1 MRTNENNF
9 FNSWKEFTIKKPDEM
24 ILNHL
29 DIVKNH
35 TTLDGYLKHNNKQI
49 IKVFSLFITHNYG
62 SHIYELCNFL
72 KYLNQIKFSFYN
84 VMVLSSSEIT
94 QRIKKI
100 EFTKSDQLSPY
111 MTLKIE
117 KHTFNLHY
125 NRISTYIIILD
136 FIEEFL
142 GIDEIYF
149 LDDKISKLASYK
161 ELKQISNDISKKVYV
176 YFKDLLP
183 SSYLQNFST
192 IIGNEIIKEN
202 NDEDHDIVSADI
214 TDEFILNFWI
224 NYNSNK
230 SDFVVKTYPLAASL
244 CIIYKRSI
252 DINKLN
258 SSSFVDNLDVKDAW
272 DNMSREDVDN
282 FLEELVENS
291 NENIFSSLNKLI
303 EIQEQKINLL
313 KKKDINELL
322 IFLKYQKTS
331 LELSLTIFRIC
342 IFGNIQNKIIESER
356 RKNASFDKIRN
367 IFDTALSYQDQFQIY
382 NKLIMDIDFINGII
396 FYKLWIFDKIEYFSF
411 IRDFLNESEI
421 VIFNEFIEKQ
431 KNHNQL
437 LNEKV
442 SNQLINQYDEN
453 KINIENISKKFKQKL
468 KHNYFKNNLSNFEEF
483 LEKLKFQSRSF
494 RRNGFEFKSANDKK
508 LFILED
514 LYKSLAEI
522 KKFLNEFLNTVNNKG
537 LNLKNQLDQDK
548 KLFFNQFKNLYLGK

>member
-1 MRTNENNF
+1 MRTNEDNF

-35 TTLDGYLKHNNKQI
+35 TTLDGYLKHNNKEI

-161 ELKQISNDISKKVYV
+161 ELKQISNDISKKIYV

-230 SDFVVKTYPLAASL
+230 SDFLVKTYPLAASL

-272 DNMSREDVDN
+272 ANMSREDVDN

-291 NENIFSSLNKLI
+291 NENIFSSINKLI

-342 IFGNIQNKIIESER
+342 IFGNIQNKISESER
-356 RKNASFDKIRN
+356 RKNANFDNIRN

-396 FYKLWIFDKIEYFSF
+396 FYKLWIFDKIEYFAF

-421 VIFNEFIEKQ
+421 LIFNEFIEKQ

-442 SNQLINQYDEN
+442 SNQLINQYDED

-494 RRNGFEFKSANDKK
+494 RRNGFEFKSANDKNF
-508 LFILED
+508 FILGD
-514 LYKSLAEI
+514 LYKSLTEI
-522 KKFLNEFLNTVNNKG
+522 KKFLNEFLNTVNDKG

>member
-1 MRTNENNF
+1 MRTNEDNF

-35 TTLDGYLKHNNKQI
+35 TTLNGYLKHNNKEI

-100 EFTKSDQLSPY
+100 EFAKSNQLSAY

-117 KHTFNLHY
+117 KHSFNLHY

-149 LDDKISKLASYK
+149 LDDKIPKLASYK
-161 ELKQISNDISKKVYV
+161 ELKQISNDISKKIYV

-202 NDEDHDIVSADI
+202 NDEDHNIVSADI

-230 SDFVVKTYPLAASL
+230 SDFLVKTYPLAASL

-291 NENIFSSLNKLI
+291 NENIFPSINKLI
-303 EIQEQKINLL
+303 EIQKQKINLL

-342 IFGNIQNKIIESER
+342 IFGNIQNKISESER
-356 RKNASFDKIRN
+356 RKNANFDNIRN

-442 SNQLINQYDEN
+442 SNQLINQYDED
-453 KINIENISKKFKQKL
+453 KINMEIISKKFKQKL
-468 KHNYFKNNLSNFEEF
+468 KHKYFKNNLSNFEEF

-508 LFILED
+508 VFILDD
-514 LYKSLAEI
+514 LYKSLTEI
-522 KKFLNEFLNTVNNKG
+522 KKFLNEFLNTVNDKG

>member
-1 MRTNENNF
+1 MRTNEDNF

-29 DIVKNH
+29 DIIKNH
-35 TTLDGYLKHNNKQI
+35 TTLDGYLKHNNKEI
-49 IKVFSLFITHNYG
+49 IKVFSIFITHNYG
-62 SHIYELCNFL
+62 SHIFELCNFL

-84 VMVLSSSEIT
+84 VMVLSSSEII

-100 EFTKSDQLSPY
+100 EFANSNQLSAY

-117 KHTFNLHY
+117 KHSFNLHY

-161 ELKQISNDISKKVYV
+161 DLKQISNDISKKIYV

-202 NDEDHDIVSADI
+202 KDEDHNIVSADI

-230 SDFVVKTYPLAASL
+230 SDFSVKTYPLAASL
-244 CIIYKRSI
+244 CIIYKRAI

-258 SSSFVDNLDVKDAW
+258 SSSFVDNLDVRDAW
-272 DNMSREDVDN
+272 ANMSREDVDN
-282 FLEELVENS
+282 FLEELVDNS
-291 NENIFSSLNKLI
+291 NENIFTSINKLI

-331 LELSLTIFRIC
+331 LQLSLTIFRIC

-356 RKNASFDKIRN
+356 RKNVNFDNIRN
-367 IFDTALSYQDQFQIY
+367 IFDTSLSYQDQVQIY

-396 FYKLWIFDKIEYFSF
+396 FYKLWIFDKIEYFPF
-411 IRDFLNESEI
+411 IRDFLNEREI

-431 KNHNQL
+431 KTHNHL
-437 LNEKV
+437 LNERT
-442 SNQLINQYDEN
+442 SNQLINQYDEDKL
-453 KINIENISKKFKQKL
+453 KIEDISKKFKQKL

-483 LEKLKFQSRSF
+483 LEKLKLQSRSF
-494 RRNGFEFKSANDKK
+494 RRNGFEFKNANDKNF
-508 LFILED
+508 FILND
-514 LYKSLAEI
+514 LYKSLTEI
-522 KKFLNEFLNTVNNKG
+522 KKFLNDFLNTVNDKG